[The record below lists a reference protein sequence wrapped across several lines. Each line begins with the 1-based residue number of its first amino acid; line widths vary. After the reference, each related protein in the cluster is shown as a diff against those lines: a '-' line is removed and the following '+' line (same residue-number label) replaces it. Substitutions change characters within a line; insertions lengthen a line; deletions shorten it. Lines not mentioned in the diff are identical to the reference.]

1 MAGTAAG
8 STQVSRRAAAGR
20 TDGPVTRRS
29 CRRRAGALAVTV
41 LAAGSMAGSMAGC
54 GQSPAAHRGAWEP
67 AAWLPGFDVNPV
79 PREDLRTGGT
89 LRWPLARFPR
99 QWNLM
104 RADAVRGAADDVL
117 QGLLPYVMR
126 CDEKAVPHPDPD
138 YLTDVRVSGRAGRQV
153 VTYTLN
159 PRAHWSDGTPITY
172 RDYVEQAR
180 RLRGGDERFRIGAIA
195 GYDHIAEAER
205 GVNDHQVV
213 VTFARPLAD
222 WPSLFG
228 PLYPAATSERPEVFD
243 RGWSGRIGVTAG
255 PFAVQ
260 SLDGTTETITLVRDP
275 RWWGRPA
282 KLDRIVYQ
290 AMDRAAM
297 ASAFAAGRI
306 DLMDLGRGAAA
317 RPASTV
323 RGAVIRVAGAP
334 DARSL
339 AFNASVEPLSD
350 DRVRQAIALGIDRP
364 VVAAAGFGDPGH
376 PRPALGNHVFLN
388 TQEGYRDNALER
400 GIHDP
405 GEAMRLLDR
414 AGWVR
419 RGDHRV
425 KDGRILE
432 LRFAVPPAGTAGPM
446 GTEEIRVIRA
456 MLGRIGV
463 RTVLEAGTPYDP
475 YHPAD
480 GTGAR
485 RDFDIAVF
493 SAPGSPFPLSEPR
506 PVFTGPGGGRT
517 GAGPSAGAAGIE
529 RALDR
534 ALDRALAEPD
544 PGRARELA
552 NAADRLMWRR
562 LTVLPLYQRPQLVAI
577 RPYVAN
583 LGARGFYD
591 LVYEDIGFTS

>member
-1 MAGTAAG
+1 MYG
-8 STQVSRRAAAGR
+8 SRRAAAGR
-20 TDGPVTRRS
+20 TDDPVTRPSYRGCAS
-29 CRRRAGALAVTV
+29 ALVVTAV
-41 LAAGSMAGSMAGC
+41 MAGC
-54 GQSPAAHRGAWEP
+54 GQGPAADRGAREP
-67 AAWLPGFDVNPV
+67 AAWLPAFDINPV
-79 PREDLRTGGT
+79 PREELRTGGT
-89 LRWPLARFPR
+89 LRWPLARFPL

-159 PRAHWSDGTPITY
+159 PRARWSDGTPITY
-172 RDYVEQAR
+172 RDYVAQAR
-180 RLRGGDERFRIGAIA
+180 RLRGGDERFRVGAIA

-205 GVNDHQVV
+205 GANDHQVV

-260 SLDGTTETITLVRDP
+260 SLDGTAETITLARNP

-282 KLDRIVYQ
+282 KLDRIVYR

-297 ASAFAAGRI
+297 APAFAAGRI
-306 DLMDLGRGAAA
+306 DLMDVGLDAAI
-317 RPASTV
+317 RPGSAV
-323 RGAVIRVAGAP
+323 RGAVIRAAGAP

-339 AFNASVEPLSD
+339 AFNASLAPLSD
-350 DRVRQAIALGIDRP
+350 DGVRQAIASGIDRTA
-364 VVAAAGFGDPGH
+364 VAVAGFGDPGH
-376 PRPALGNHVFLN
+376 RSPALGNHVYLN
-388 TQEGYRDNALER
+388 TQEGYQDNAPES
-400 GIHDP
+400 GTYDP
-405 GEAMRLLDR
+405 DEAMRLLDR

-425 KDGRILE
+425 KDGKILE
-432 LRFAVPPAGTAGPM
+432 LRFAVPPAGPAGPAE
-446 GTEEIRVIRA
+446 TRLIRE
-456 MLGRIGV
+456 MLRRIGV
-463 RTVLEAGTPYDP
+463 RTVLETVPAYDP
-475 YHPAD
+475 YRPYLPGHPGGGSA
-480 GTGAR
+480 AR
-485 RDFDIAVF
+485 RDFDLATF
-493 SAPGSPFPLSEPR
+493 SAPGSPFPLSSPR
-506 PVFTGPGGGRT
+506 QVFTGPGVHRT
-517 GAGPSAGAAGIE
+517 GSAGV
-529 RALDR
+529 DR

-544 PGRARELA
+544 PGRVRELA
-552 NAADRLMWRR
+552 NDADRLMWRR
-562 LTVLPLYQRPQLVAI
+562 MTVLPLYQRPQLVAI

-583 LGARGFYD
+583 AGARGFYD
-591 LVYEDIGFTS
+591 LVYEDIGFTP